1 MGKKK
6 DKFAPVVNDN
16 EIVWR
21 DRKRTKFLGLPW
33 TFTVY
38 RLTKDRLLIKRGFFT
53 TTEDEVRL
61 YRIMDISLRRTLM
74 QKLFRTGSLLCN
86 SSDKTM
92 GNFEIINVKR
102 SNEVKNMLSDLIE
115 KERMAKRV
123 SNREFMSDDVMDVDD
138 DDDDLDNH

>member
-1 MGKKK
+1 MAKKNV
-6 DKFAPVVNDN
+6 PVANQD

-61 YRIMDISLRRTLM
+61 YRIMDLSLKRTLI
-74 QKLFRTGSLLCN
+74 QKIFGTGSILCH

-92 GNFEIINVKR
+92 GDFEIINIKN
-102 SNEVKNMLSDLIE
+102 SNYVKNLLSDFIE
-115 KERMAKRV
+115 KERMEKRV
-123 SNREFMSDDVMDVDD
+123 SNREFISDDCIEDD
-138 DDDDLDNH
+138 DDVQDDNA